1 METLKK
7 LFNNL
12 DSFLKTKSNDFSIKT
27 RRQDI
32 NYLKSSITD
41 SILKSKLQGEGLSI
55 SEIREV
61 LSYVEVSIEQEILDR
76 RDRALKIL
84 READMVE
91 CSQSSTKTIN
101 NLKIN

>member
-12 DSFLKTKSNDFSIKT
+12 DSFLKAKSNDFSIKS

-41 SILKSKLQGEGLSI
+41 SILKSKLQCEGLSI
-55 SEIREV
+55 SEIREILYHIETSV
-61 LSYVEVSIEQEILDR
+61 EQEILDR
-76 RDRALKIL
+76 RERALEIL
-84 READMVE
+84 READMVD
-91 CSQSSTKTIN
+91 CSQSSK
-101 NLKIN
+101 

>member
-12 DSFLKTKSNDFSIKT
+12 DSFLKAKSNDFSIKS

-101 NLKIN
+101 